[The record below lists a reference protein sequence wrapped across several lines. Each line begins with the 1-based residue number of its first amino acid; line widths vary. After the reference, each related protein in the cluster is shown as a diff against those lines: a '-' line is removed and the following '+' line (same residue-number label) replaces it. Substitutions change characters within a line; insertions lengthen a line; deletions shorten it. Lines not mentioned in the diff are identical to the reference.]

1 MKFCSEC
8 GTMCEVD
15 HKKKCY
21 VCPKCGAEEP
31 MEDQPLEIPRETKE
45 AEKIVVIGKKEQNIR
60 TTPQVKA
67 NCPKCDNDKAYWWM
81 VQTRGIDES
90 STQFYRCTK
99 CGYTWRDYS

>member
-1 MKFCSEC
+1 
-8 GTMCEVD
+8 MCEVD

-60 TTPQVKA
+60 TTPQVKT

>member
-1 MKFCSEC
+1 
-8 GTMCEVD
+8 MCEVD

-60 TTPQVKA
+60 TTPQVKT
-67 NCPKCDNDKAYWWM
+67 NCPKCGNDKAYWWM

>member
-1 MKFCSEC
+1 
-8 GTMCEVD
+8 MCNLD
-15 HKKKCY
+15 HKKRCY
-21 VCPKCGAEEP
+21 VCPKCGAEQP
-31 MEDQPLEIPRETKE
+31 MTEGIKIERETKGDD
-45 AEKIVVIGKKEQNIR
+45 KIVVIGKKEQNLR

-67 NCPKCDNDKAYWWM
+67 ECLKCGNDKAYWWM

>member
-1 MKFCSEC
+1 
-8 GTMCEVD
+8 MCEVD

>member
-1 MKFCSEC
+1 LKFCSAC

-15 HKKKCY
+15 HKKRCY

-31 MEDQPLEIPRETKE
+31 MEDQRLEIPRESKE
-45 AEKIVVIGKKEQNIR
+45 ADKIVVIGKKEQNIR
-60 TTPQVKA
+60 TTPQVKT
-67 NCPKCDNDKAYWWM
+67 NCPKCGNDKAYWWM